1 MKKFLRTLFVS
12 ALTLTLAAFA
22 FTGCGTDKS
31 KTIVVG
37 ASSTPH
43 AEILAQIKD
52 DLKADGWTLEIK
64 EFDDY
69 VLPNTS
75 LESGDLDANYFQHK
89 PYLDDFNANRG
100 THLVSV
106 GEIHY
111 EPFGIY
117 GKNVTKAD
125 FEATKTGR
133 KIYLPSDGSNCT
145 RALFLLQENGYITL
159 KADAK
164 PTDTLSE
171 LDVTDKKGNTLELI
185 EASTVPAQLN
195 NAADGSIAVI
205 NGNYALAAGLK
216 IANALAAEKAD
227 SSAAQTYA
235 NIIAVKKGNENSDK
249 TKALLKALKSQKVI
263 DYINATYNGAVKPS
277 FTL

>member
-12 ALTLTLAAFA
+12 ALALTLAAFA

-64 EFDDY
+64 VLDDY
-69 VLPNTS
+69 NIPNVS
-75 LESGDLDANYFQHK
+75 LENGELDANYFQHK
-89 PYLDDFNANRG
+89 PYLDNFNKKNN

-106 GEIHY
+106 GAIHY

-125 FEATKTGR
+125 FDSNKTGR
-133 KIYLPSDGSNCT
+133 TIILPSDGSNCT
-145 RALFLLQENGYITL
+145 RALFLLQENGFITL
-159 KADAK
+159 RADAK
-164 PTDTLSE
+164 STDTLSD
-171 LDVTDKKGNTLELI
+171 LDVTDDKGNTLSLV
-185 EASTVPAQLN
+185 EAEVTSAQLN
-195 NAADGSIAVI
+195 NADNGAIAVV

-216 IANALAAEKAD
+216 IADALATERVD
-227 SSAAQTYA
+227 SDAAVTYA
-235 NIIAVKKGNENSDK
+235 NIIAVKEGNENSDK

-263 DYINATYNGAVKPS
+263 NYINATYGGAVKPS

>member
-1 MKKFLRTLFVS
+1 MKKLLRTLLVS
-12 ALTLTLAAFA
+12 ALTFALAAFA
-22 FTGCGTDKS
+22 FTGCGADKA

-52 DLKADGWTLEIK
+52 DLKADGWTLEVK
-64 EFDDY
+64 VFDDY

-75 LESGDLDANYFQHK
+75 LEEGELDANYFQHK
-89 PYLDDFNANRG
+89 PYLDNFNKNRG

-117 GKNVTKAD
+117 GKNVTAES
-125 FEATKTGR
+125 FASVKTGR
-133 KIYLPSDGSNCT
+133 SILIPSDGSNCT
-145 RALFLLQENGYITL
+145 RALILLQENGFITL
-159 KADAK
+159 REGAK
-164 PTDTLSE
+164 PTDDLT
-171 LDVTDKKGNTLELI
+171 DNDITDKNGNTITLV
-185 EASTVPAQLN
+185 EASTVPAQL
-195 NAADGSIAVI
+195 AQSDDGAIAVV
-205 NGNYALAAGLK
+205 NGNYALASGLR
-216 IANALAAEKAD
+216 IENALATEKAD
-227 SSAAQTYA
+227 SDAAQTYA
-235 NIIAVKKGNENSDK
+235 NIIAVKEGNENSDK

-263 DYINATYNGAVKPS
+263 DYINNTYNGAVKPS